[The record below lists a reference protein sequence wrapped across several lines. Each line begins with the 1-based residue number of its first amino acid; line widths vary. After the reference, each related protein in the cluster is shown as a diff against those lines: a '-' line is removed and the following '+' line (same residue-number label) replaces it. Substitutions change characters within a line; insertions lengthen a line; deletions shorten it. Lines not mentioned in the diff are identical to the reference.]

1 MRMRNFTRLLLTM
14 TVTVALAGY
23 CQAPPTDRSG
33 AQLGRNAAIS
43 KVWSPDLRNGM
54 YKNPVLNADY
64 SDPDAIRVG
73 DKFYLVA
80 SSFDSVPGLPILQ
93 SFDLVNWRLIGHAL
107 ARQPPFERYSQTQ
120 HGNGVW
126 APALRFHNGEFYL
139 FYPDPDFGI
148 YMVKS
153 KSVMGLWSQPLLV
166 KAAKGWIDPCP
177 FWDEDGKAYLVSGLA
192 GSRAGAK
199 SAVIMSRMKPDGTE
213 LLDGGAIVYDGHGED
228 TTVEGPKL
236 YKRHGYYYIF
246 APAGGVAIGWQ
257 VVLRSRNIFGPYERR
272 KVLQQGT
279 TAINGPHQGAW
290 VDTGTGEDWFLHFQ
304 DRGWLGRV
312 VHLEPM
318 KWVDD
323 WPEIGD
329 MSQGAI
335 GQPVLAYKKPRTL
348 HTPIPENPADSDEF
362 NGSTLGLQWQWQADP
377 EPTWGFPSQALGVL
391 RLIDVPVPKQ
401 VHNLWDTPAVL
412 LQKLPAA
419 RFIATT
425 KLKAI
430 LLNQGDRAGLVLM
443 GKDYGSLVIAK
454 TEHGNM
460 LRQLLGMSADLGT
473 PERIAAELPLL
484 QEDVYLRVAVD
495 EGKVSFSYSLDGR
508 DFRPVGQPF
517 TAQPGVWIGAK
528 MGIFASGVTD
538 HGEFGY
544 ADFDWFRLTTLQ

>member
-1 MRMRNFTRLLLTM
+1 MRDLTRLLLTM
-14 TVTVALAGY
+14 TVAVMTLAGY
-23 CQAPPTDRSG
+23 CQAPRPDRL
-33 AQLGRNAAIS
+33 AQPENNATIS
-43 KVWSPDLRNGM
+43 KVWSPDLGNGM

-80 SSFDSVPGLPILQ
+80 SSFDSVPGLPILE
-93 SFDLVNWRLIGHAL
+93 SYDLVNWRIIGHAL
-107 ARQPPFERYSQTQ
+107 TRQPPFERYSQTQ
-120 HGNGVW
+120 HGNGAW
-126 APALRFHNGEFYL
+126 APALRLHNGEFYL

-148 YMVKS
+148 YMVKA
-153 KSVMGLWSQPLLV
+153 KNAAGPWSPPLLIR
-166 KAAKGWIDPCP
+166 AAKGWIDPCP

-199 SAVIMSRMKPDGTE
+199 SALIMSRMKPDGTE

-228 TTVEGPKL
+228 TTIEGPKL

-246 APAGGVAIGWQ
+246 APAGGVSIGWQ

-312 VHLEPM
+312 VYLEPM

-329 MSQGAI
+329 MSQGSI
-335 GQPVLAYKKPRTL
+335 GQPVLEYKKPRTL
-348 HTPIPENPADSDEF
+348 HTSVLENPDDSDEF
-362 NGSTLGLQWQWQADP
+362 NSSKIGFQWQWQADP
-377 EPTWGFPSQALGVL
+377 EPTWGFPSQALGIL
-391 RLIDVPVPKQ
+391 RLIATPVPTQ
-401 VHNLWDTPAVL
+401 AHNLWDTPAVL
-412 LQKLPAA
+412 LQKLPAV
-419 RFIATT
+419 RLMATT
-425 KLKAI
+425 KFKAI

-454 TEHGNM
+454 TEHGNV
-460 LRQLLGMSADLGT
+460 LRQMLCLSADRGT
-473 PERIAAELPLL
+473 AERLAAEVPLL
-484 QEDVYLRVAVD
+484 QEDVYLRIAVD
-495 EGKVSFSYSLDGR
+495 EGQASFSYSLDGKE
-508 DFRPVGQPF
+508 FRHIGQSF
-517 TAQPGVWIGAK
+517 MAQPGAWIGAK
-528 MGIFASGVTD
+528 MGIFASGVED

-544 ADFDWFRLTTLQ
+544 TDFDWFRVTALP

>member
-1 MRMRNFTRLLLTM
+1 MRNAAWPLLPITLT
-14 TVTVALAGY
+14 VVSLAGM
-23 CQAPPTDRSG
+23 CQAPADSSVATG
-33 AQLGRNAAIS
+33 HNAHAVS
-43 KVWSPDLRNGM
+43 QVWSPDLGNGI
-54 YKNPVLNADY
+54 YKNPILNADY

-80 SSFDSVPGLPILQ
+80 SSFESVPGLPILE
-93 SFDLVNWRLIGHAL
+93 SYDLVNWRLIGHAL
-107 ARQPPFERYSQTQ
+107 DRQPPFERYSKTQ

-148 YMVKS
+148 YMVKA
-153 KSVMGLWSQPLLV
+153 KNAAGPWSQPLLI

-177 FWDEDGKAYLVSGLA
+177 LWDDDGKAYLVSGLA

-199 SAVIMSRMKPDGTE
+199 SALIVSRMNPDGTQ

-246 APAGGVAIGWQ
+246 SPAGGVPTGWQ
-257 VVLRSRNIFGPYERR
+257 LALRSRNIFGPYERR
-272 KVLQQGT
+272 KVLEQGT

-304 DRGWLGRV
+304 DRGWLGRI

-329 MSQGAI
+329 MSHGQI
-335 GQPVLAYKKPRTL
+335 GQPVLTYRKPRTL
-348 HTPIPENPADSDEF
+348 HASVREHPADSDEF
-362 NGSTLGLQWQWQADP
+362 SGAALGLQWQWQANP

-391 RLIDVPVPKQ
+391 RLISIPGSAAST
-401 VHNLWDTPAVL
+401 NLWDTPAVL
-412 LQKLPAA
+412 LQKLPAP
-419 RFIATT
+419 RFTATT
-425 KLKAI
+425 KVTATFR
-430 LLNQGDRAGLVLM
+430 NEGDRAGLVLM
-443 GKDYGSLVIAK
+443 GKDYGSLVVVKAK
-454 TEHGNM
+454 QGNV
-460 LRQLLGMSADLGT
+460 LRQILCLQADRGSR
-473 PERIAAELPLL
+473 EKVQAEVPLA
-484 QEDVYLRVAVD
+484 QDEVYLQVEVD
-495 EGKVSFSYSLDGR
+495 EGKVSFSYSVDGKE
-508 DFRPVGQPF
+508 FHPIGQPF
-517 TAQPGVWIGAK
+517 AAQPGVWIGAK
-528 MGIFASGVTD
+528 MGIFAGGETD

-544 ADFDWFRLTTLQ
+544 ADFDWFRVTPLR